1 MSLTSPITLLESV
14 APRNLGG
21 TIVAL
26 ANSDDGGSETVRW
39 DGKTWVQKPG
49 YFRKYDS
56 GLASDKSRNKRY
68 GGFAAVVRY
77 AYLGNY
83 DADWDARN
91 VWKAY
96 EQAE

>member
-39 DGKTWVQKPG
+39 DGKTWVP
-49 YFRKYDS
+49 S
-56 GLASDKSRNKRY
+56 S
-68 GGFAAVVRY
+68 FAAGEVLSATEASTRFLID
-77 AYLGNY
+77 LGVSSPNNSPS
-83 DADWDARN
+83 A
-91 VWKAY
+91 
-96 EQAE
+96 